1 MPYLVCVE
9 EVEGRHIAHVP
20 DLPGCFAVHKDR
32 ERALQSVPGAVE
44 AYLAWCGSH
53 GLQITGLSEPMIVA
67 EVIRSWESEGGYEVN
82 AFFASDR
89 PPLMKDELP
98 RFERLL
104 SATRKN
110 LLEIVEG
117 LDEDD
122 LQRTFSGE
130 RWSIGG
136 VLNHVANA
144 EWWYLDRMGLASS
157 RSELPETPFERL
169 EEVRQNLLASLSL
182 LVNRTGVVTRAGEIW
197 SSRKVLRRALW
208 HERDHTEHVQKLRA
222 QLPPL

>member
-9 EVEGRHIAHVP
+9 ESGGRHIVHVP
-20 DLPGCFAVHKDR
+20 DLPGCFTVHKDR
-32 ERALQSVPGAVE
+32 EQALQSVPGAVE
-44 AYLAWCGSH
+44 SYLAWCAAQ
-53 GLQITGLSEPMIVA
+53 GLKITGLSEPMIVA

-89 PPLMKDELP
+89 PPLVPDEIP
-98 RFERLL
+98 QFERLL

-110 LLEIVEG
+110 LLEVVER
-117 LDEDD
+117 LDKDD
-122 LQRTFSGE
+122 LQRTFSGG

-144 EWWYLDRMGLASS
+144 EWWYLDRLGLAGS
-157 RSELPETPFERL
+157 RSALPESPFERL
-169 EEVRQNLLASLSL
+169 EVVRQDLVANLPA
-182 LVNRTGVVTRAGEIW
+182 LVNRTGVVTLAGETW
-197 SSRKVLRRALW
+197 SARKVLRRALW
-208 HERDHTEHVQKLRA
+208 HERDHTGHIQKLRA